1 MIRSMFRSDITR
13 AAAGQL
19 ARDLNCKPEDFCEC
33 RNTVTRAALLEG
45 RRRFTDKPEFFRTAT
60 FGCGAVISAA
70 EQILPFAESLSACDG
85 LSLFDG
91 RGIAT
96 INASIIP
103 YGHYIGII
111 NQYYLPQTPCRPLDR
126 QGYRLEL
133 FEENAIESQ
142 LYPYYKEFTN
152 ALMYSSAGERRDV
165 LAVCAV
171 SGQIV
176 LGMAGASSD
185 SDMFWQIGID
195 ILPQFRGKGLGA
207 ILVSALASEV
217 FRRGAVPYYG
227 TWPGN
232 IASHKT
238 AVKSGFRPAWTEMF
252 STLIPG
258 VASQEYQ

>member
-1 MIRSMFRSDITR
+1 MFRSDITR
-13 AAAGQL
+13 AAAEQL
-19 ARDLNCKPEDFCEC
+19 ARDLNCRPEDFIEPK
-33 RNTVTRAALLEG
+33 NTVTRSAVNDG
-45 RRRFTDKPEFFRTAT
+45 RRRFTDKPDFFRLAT
-60 FGCGAVISAA
+60 FGYGTVISAA
-70 EQILPFAESLSACDG
+70 EQALPAANSLSVCDG

-96 INASIIP
+96 INAMLIP
-103 YGHYIGII
+103 FGYYMGVIS
-111 NQYYLPQTPCRPLDR
+111 QFYLPQTPCRPLDR

-133 FEENAIESQ
+133 FEENAIEAQ
-142 LYPYYKEFTN
+142 LYPYYKDFGN
-152 ALMYSSAGERRDV
+152 ALIYSSSGLRRDM

-171 SGQIV
+171 SGQII

-232 IASHKT
+232 IASQKT

-252 STLIPG
+252 STPVPG
-258 VASQEYQ
+258 AEPQDHQ

>member
-1 MIRSMFRSDITR
+1 MFRSDITR
-13 AAAGQL
+13 AAAEQL
-19 ARDLNCKPEDFCEC
+19 ARDLNCTADDFGEAK
-33 RNTVTRAALLEG
+33 NTVTSAALNEG
-45 RRRFTDKPEFFRTAT
+45 RRRFTEKPEFFRTAT
-60 FGCGAVISAA
+60 FGCGAVISTADTVR
-70 EQILPFAESLSACDG
+70 PFAENLALCDG

-91 RGIAT
+91 KGIAM
-96 INASIIP
+96 INAGIIP
-103 YGHYIGII
+103 YGHFIGII
-111 NQYYLPQTPCRPLDR
+111 SQFYLPLTPCRPLDR
-126 QGYRLEL
+126 QGYRLEVV
-133 FEENAIESQ
+133 EEREIVSQ
-142 LYPYYKEFTN
+142 LYPYYKDFHN
-152 ALMYSSAGERRDV
+152 ALMYSSSGARHDM

-176 LGMAGASSD
+176 LGMAGASND

-207 ILVSALASEV
+207 ILVSTLANEV

-252 STLIPG
+252 STPLPG
-258 VASQEYQ
+258 SAPGDYE